1 MVGIYTLIITKTL
14 INTPFLGVF
23 LCFIVTVKATS
34 RGVENTLKRYPL
46 SNAQKHPLKK
56 LGMQLGT
63 QLGTHLR
70 IFWHTSLRGKIHD
83 FGHFERKCY
92 RVGSILHLVV
102 YCKSLIYNILTKIT
116 AKKCLF
122 SPIYYVLSGNN
133 CVSSCFILSCNSDT
147 FTSSSAIF

>member
-1 MVGIYTLIITKTL
+1 M
-14 INTPFLGVF
+14 GVF
-23 LCFIVTVKATS
+23 LCLIVTAKATS
-34 RGVENTLKRYPL
+34 REAENSLKRYPL
-46 SNAQKHPLKK
+46 SKAQKYPLKK

-70 IFWHTSLRGKIHD
+70 IFRHTSLRGKIHY
-83 FGHFERKCY
+83 FWLFERKRY
-92 RVGSILHLVV
+92 RVGCILHLVI
-102 YCKSLIYNILTKIT
+102 YCKVLIYNILTKIT